1 MTIPK
6 IVNRGSVWPWPRFG
20 DNLPFARHG
29 QAAVALLEPKNILAV
44 VRSLLS
50 RSWSAT
56 LASVTQRSAL
66 SRRAFNGLSMLSGN
80 LRSKEDPL
88 MACARR
94 VSSPMSG
101 LVSWAPINV
110 NAVVLTFCAAAA

>member
-6 IVNRGSVWPWPRFG
+6 IVNSDSVWPRPRFG

-50 RSWSAT
+50 RSLVRHAGVCNAAKC
-56 LASVTQRSAL
+56 LVAASLQRAL
-66 SRRAFNGLSMLSGN
+66 H
-80 LRSKEDPL
+80 PL
-88 MACARR
+88 EQFEVQGGPPEACARR

-101 LVSWAPINV
+101 LVS
-110 NAVVLTFCAAAA
+110 

>member
-1 MTIPK
+1 MAIPK
-6 IVNRGSVWPWPRFG
+6 IVNSGSVWPWPRLG

-66 SRRAFNGLSMLSGN
+66 SRRAFQRAQHPIGQLEVQGRPPDG
-80 LRSKEDPL
+80 LRS
-88 MACARR
+88 AREFAD
-94 VSSPMSG
+94 VWPG
-101 LVSWAPINV
+101 
-110 NAVVLTFCAAAA
+110 

>member
-44 VRSLLS
+44 VLLAFPAVGAP
-50 RSWSAT
+50 RW
-56 LASVTQRSAL
+56 
-66 SRRAFNGLSMLSGN
+66 RR
-80 LRSKEDPL
+80 
-88 MACARR
+88 
-94 VSSPMSG
+94 
-101 LVSWAPINV
+101 
-110 NAVVLTFCAAAA
+110 